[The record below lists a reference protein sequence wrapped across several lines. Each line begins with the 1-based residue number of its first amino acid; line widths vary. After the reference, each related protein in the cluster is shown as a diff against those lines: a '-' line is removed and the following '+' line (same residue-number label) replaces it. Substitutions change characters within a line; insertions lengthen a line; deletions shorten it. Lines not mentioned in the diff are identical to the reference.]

1 MIELNKDQIKNLLP
15 TYTGQT
21 PLELQFALE
30 LQYAYNDENPF
41 GKPYCAPVY
50 ADNTQSPNILYIG
63 TGWVWLSG
71 NAAYEKSDNDFR
83 DFLLNQFD
91 FINGDDKRIF
101 LQLCSPGWESK
112 IEKLFNGYMKDKII
126 RYNYRL
132 NKESYSKHTGW
143 QKSIPAGLE
152 MRYFDVNS
160 GDFLDKHNNG
170 RGFWFLESKRF
181 GFALVKD
188 SEIISDCISVYYEKE
203 AYNSE
208 TARVVE
214 IGIETKAEY
223 RRQGLAFLSCLAF
236 IDYCLSH
243 NYEPNWGCW
252 NYKPESQALAK
263 KLGFEE
269 ISQRNVIILAK

>member
-1 MIELNKDQIKNLLP
+1 ML
-15 TYTGQT
+15 
-21 PLELQFALE
+21 
-30 LQYAYNDENPF
+30 
-41 GKPYCAPVY
+41 
-50 ADNTQSPNILYIG
+50 IG
-63 TGWVWLSG
+63 TGWMQLSG
-71 NAAYEKSDNDFR
+71 DATCNKNDSDLY
-83 DFLLNQFD
+83 DFLLEQFD
-91 FINGDDKRIF
+91 HITGDDKHI
-101 LQLCSPGWESK
+101 LLNLCSPGWETK
-112 IEKLFNGYMKDKII
+112 LEKLFCGYIKDKIV

-132 NKESYSKHTGW
+132 NIESFKKHVGW
-143 QKSIPAGLE
+143 QEKIPAGFE

-170 RGFWFLESKRF
+170 RAFWFPESKRF

-188 SEIISDCISVYYEKE
+188 NNIISDCISVYYEKR

-214 IGIETKAEY
+214 IGIDTKEEF
-223 RRQGLAFLSCLAF
+223 RRRGYAFLTCLAF

-243 NYEPNWGCW
+243 DYEPNWGCW

-269 ISQRNVIILAK
+269 ISQRNVMILEK